1 MSVEAQSNQQ
11 LLSKPNSY
19 QSQYWVGG
27 AFQPRLNDAMIRDSR
42 TVHHDGKSLTN
53 VVRTDLQG
61 FVTPHYHPHFLSIFM
76 REKTDIPST
85 AFFPFCRF
93 AIKAEEFSTPMV
105 ER

>member
-1 MSVEAQSNQQ
+1 
-11 LLSKPNSY
+11 
-19 QSQYWVGG
+19 
-27 AFQPRLNDAMIRDSR
+27 MIRDSR

-61 FVTPHYHPHFLSIFM
+61 FVTPHYHPHFLSILM

-85 AFFPFCRF
+85 AFLPFCRF
-93 AIKAEEFSTPMV
+93 TIEAEEFGTPVV